1 MKNQRADSKSRLITP
16 GLLRSWP
23 LPAVHPQLG
32 KEGRGNVLVIG
43 GSAQIPGAVI
53 LAAVG
58 ALRAGA
64 GRIQI
69 ATARSVA
76 PHVGVAVPEACVIA
90 LSETRTGELGGST
103 HATRSALEEPLSN
116 SDAVLLGPGMRGGT
130 PASLA
135 LLAQARR
142 ARAEASL
149 IVDAGA
155 LPGVAH
161 SRGRNSARPLI
172 LTPHAGE
179 MATLW
184 GCDREQVLAQPLEIA
199 RRAAAHFQAVVALK
213 GARTFVVAPD
223 GRAYCNTAGNVG
235 LGTSGSGDTLSGVI
249 AGLCARGASA
259 LQAAVWG
266 VFLHAKAGDLLARR
280 IGALGFLARELLSEI
295 PPLLV
300 KMGR

>member
-1 MKNQRADSKSRLITP
+1 VKSPRAGAKPRVITAA
-16 GLLRSWP
+16 LLRRWR
-23 LPAVHPQLG
+23 LPQPHPQLG
-32 KEGRGNVLVIG
+32 KDGRGNVLVIG
-43 GSAQIPGAVI
+43 GSAQVPGAVI
-53 LAAVG
+53 LAAVA

-76 PHVGVAVPEACVIA
+76 PHVAVTVPEACVIA
-90 LSETRTGELGGST
+90 LAETRTGELGPGIHS
-103 HATRSALEEPLSN
+103 SLEEPLST
-116 SDAVLLGPGMRGGT
+116 SDAVLLGPGMRVET
-130 PASLA
+130 RASLA
-135 LLAQARR
+135 LLPQACR
-142 ARAEASL
+142 ARAEATL
-149 IVDAGA
+149 IIDAGA
-155 LPGVAH
+155 LAGVAH
-161 SRGRNSARPLI
+161 YRRSSKNRALI

-184 GCDREQVLAQPLEIA
+184 GCEREEVLAQPLEIA

-213 GARTFVVAPD
+213 GAQTFVVAPD
-223 GRAYCNTAGNVG
+223 GSAYCNTAGNAG

-280 IGALGFLARELLSEI
+280 IGALGFLARELSTEI

-300 KMGR
+300 KMAR